1 MKAKFVKD
9 ILNEKF
15 TEKSDPIADM
25 GIGSFASLKKG
36 DIIECTK
43 FVQTSAEW
51 YPGGKLHPSG
61 RFRGETLYNKPQS
74 NWLGNMFKPGK
85 KYKLLGDAKIRDDGK
100 IEINTVDTNLINI
113 GARNRIVATP
123 KQFANRFKIIK

>member
-1 MKAKFVKD
+1 MEAKFIKD

-15 TEKSDPIADM
+15 TEKSDPITDM

-43 FVQTSAEW
+43 FVQASAVW
-51 YPGGKLHPSG
+51 YPGGKPHPSG
-61 RFRGETLYNKPQS
+61 RFRGETLYSKPQS
-74 NWLGNMFKPGK
+74 NWLGNMFEPGE
-85 KYKLLGDAKIRDDGK
+85 KYRLLSDAVLRDDGK
-100 IEINTVDTNLINI
+100 IEIRAINVKH
-113 GARNRIVATP
+113 GNGNDRLVATP